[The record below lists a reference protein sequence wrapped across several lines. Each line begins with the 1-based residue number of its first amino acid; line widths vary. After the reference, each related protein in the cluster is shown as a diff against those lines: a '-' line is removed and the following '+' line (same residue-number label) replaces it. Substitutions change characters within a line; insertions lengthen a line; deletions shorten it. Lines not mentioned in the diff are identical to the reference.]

1 MKKLNLCFLILI
13 LAITLP
19 LRSQNRNP
27 YIPQKLSI
35 WLQTGGGTNI
45 VHSADMGASPMNY
58 VGGGLNITQGGTM
71 IWDRCQVHL
80 ESRALAN
87 VELNKAAGDIF
98 AFGYDGRAEFLYRC
112 YNYKDLHVWAGGATQ
127 AYMDIKY
134 YPQLMNASVGGS
146 IFFNLHA
153 TGMVQLDFLPFFD
166 FNHNLCSIYGK
177 LSLPLLGSV
186 TRPGFA
192 YMDNFTSSLNLMN
205 SFFQDYQTNFM
216 AFPGVSTDVGIF
228 LNLLN
233 KNKIGLTYRW
243 DYLTTRHTGC
253 YRFDH
258 AAHTFNIV
266 YLFNIF

>member
-1 MKKLNLCFLILI
+1 MKKLNLCFLTLI

-19 LRSQNRNP
+19 LRSQNP
-27 YIPQKLSI
+27 YLPKSLSI
-35 WLQTGGGTNI
+35 WLQSGGGTNI
-45 VHSADMGASPMNY
+45 VHSADKGASPMHY
-58 VGGGLNITQGGTM
+58 VGVGLNTTQGGTL
-71 IWDRCQVHL
+71 IWNRFHAHL
-80 ESRALAN
+80 ESRGLASVEMNNALG
-87 VELNKAAGDIF
+87 EIF

-112 YNYKDLHVWAGGATQ
+112 YEYKDLRVWAGGATQ

-166 FNHNLCSIYGK
+166 FNHNLFSIYGK

-192 YMDNFTSSLNLMN
+192 YMDNYTSSLNLMN
-205 SFFQDYQTNFM
+205 SFFQDYQTDFM